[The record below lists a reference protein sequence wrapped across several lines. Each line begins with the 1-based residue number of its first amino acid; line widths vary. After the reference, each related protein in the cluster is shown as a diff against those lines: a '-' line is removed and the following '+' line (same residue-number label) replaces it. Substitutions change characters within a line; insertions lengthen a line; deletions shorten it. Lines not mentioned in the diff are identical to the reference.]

1 MIKRMT
7 RNSTRNIKSLGKDI
21 VLHVDQANE
30 SVKKETAQK
39 FSDMDVKFS
48 GMDAKFSEMSSG
60 MDAKFSE
67 MDVKMTEIMSL
78 LQKKNEEACQ

>member
-21 VLHVDQANE
+21 VQHVDQAND

-39 FSDMDVKFS
+39 FSEMDSKLS
-48 GMDAKFSEMSSG
+48 GIDAKFSEMKG
-60 MDAKFSE
+60 
-67 MDVKMTEIMSL
+67 
-78 LQKKNEEACQ
+78 